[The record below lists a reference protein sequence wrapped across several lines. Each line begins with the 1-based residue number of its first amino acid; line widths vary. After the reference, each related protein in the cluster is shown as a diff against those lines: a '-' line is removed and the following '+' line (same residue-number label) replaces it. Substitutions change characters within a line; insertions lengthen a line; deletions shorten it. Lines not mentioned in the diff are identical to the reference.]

1 MHSHKLFEDVHESAY
16 TVLKEHRSTLPDSP
30 DVTAARD
37 NADCYEGYLELGNA
51 LVRQFRYYEAIEAF
65 SLAVKEKPEELR
77 PLRLRAARYLTTLQI
92 DNATADF
99 RKCLDLGGEEL
110 DVKYRL
116 GLCAYYCEDYALAMN
131 YFEQCEP
138 IAEDSMKIAAIY
150 WHSIAAFRC
159 GEKPT
164 LLEKYHVG
172 MNVGHHIGYEKC
184 SGVYSGAY
192 LLEDVLKETEETESD
207 LDYAILAYGL
217 AEYMLCT
224 DRREQGEEL
233 LNRIIKREGFW
244 PCFAY
249 LAAWNDIYNKPS
261 EVTNV

>member
-16 TVLKEHRSTLPDSP
+16 TVLKEHSSTLPDSL
-30 DVTAARD
+30 DVTAARAK
-37 NADCYEGYLELGNA
+37 ADCYEGYLELGNA
-51 LVRQFRYYEAIEAF
+51 LVRQFRYHEAIEAF
-65 SLAVKEKPEELR
+65 TLAVNEKPEELR
-77 PLRLRAARYLTTLQI
+77 PLRLRAARYLTTLQLV
-92 DNATADF
+92 NAAADF
-99 RKCLDLGGEEL
+99 KKCLELGGEEL

-116 GLCAYYCEDYALAMN
+116 GLCAYYSADYVLAMD

-159 GEKPT
+159 GEAPK
-164 LLEKYHVG
+164 LLDKYHVG

-192 LLEDVLKETEETESD
+192 LFENILRETEEIESD

-224 DRREQGEEL
+224 GNKEQGMEL
-233 LNRIIKREGFW
+233 LRKIIKREGFW

-249 LAAWNDIYNKPS
+249 LAAWNDVYNKNT